1 MENQIT
7 PQMQILAK
15 KIAIHRGQ
23 KGTQKQI
30 EKICKMSQFAEWHMQ
45 QIVDNCKI
53 K

>member
-7 PQMQILAK
+7 NQMQILAK
-15 KIAIHRGQ
+15 RIAIHRGE

-30 EKICKMSQFAEWHMQ
+30 EKICKGCQYAEWFML
-45 QIVDNCKI
+45 QIIDNCKI